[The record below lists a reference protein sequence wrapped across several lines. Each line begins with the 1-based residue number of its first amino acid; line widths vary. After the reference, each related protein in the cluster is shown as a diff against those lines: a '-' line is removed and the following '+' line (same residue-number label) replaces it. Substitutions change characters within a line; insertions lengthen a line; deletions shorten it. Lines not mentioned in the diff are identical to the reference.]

1 MNVTIEQTLYPDPQA
16 QRPGGRCPVC
26 GGALY
31 GPGFHCIRCGR
42 DEP

>member
-1 MNVTIEQTLYPDPQA
+1 MNVTIEQTLYTDPQA
-16 QRPGGRCPVC
+16 QSPKGYCPAC

-31 GPGFHCIRCGR
+31 GPGFSCIRCGR